1 MKIKSTK
8 RTKKIII
15 IAIIIFIFALA
26 AGAFY
31 LYSNQ
36 KNNNDKGLSTVE
48 NNRVEDKDQ
57 KLTDG
62 ELPAEDKT
70 IVSDES
76 TPISGGNIEV
86 PNVTRAEQTGD
97 FIRVS
102 ALFSKPSSGRC
113 ILKIQRPGA
122 NTISREAQIIVGPS
136 YYVCNGFRIPVADL
150 PSKGAWDIIVVHEA
164 EGKTA
169 NSEKKRINVN

>member
-70 IVSDES
+70 IVSEES
-76 TPISGGNIEV
+76 TPNSRGNIEA
-86 PNVTRAEQTGD
+86 PNITRAEQTGA

-102 ALFSKPSSGRC
+102 AIFSKPSSGKC
-113 ILKIQRPGA
+113 LLKIQRAGF
-122 NTISREAQIIVGPS
+122 NSINKEAQIIIGPS
-136 YYVCNGFRIPVADL
+136 YYVCNGFRVPVADL
-150 PSKGAWDIIVVHEA
+150 PAKGVWDVIVVHEA
-164 EGKTA
+164 EGKTV
-169 NSEKKRINVN
+169 NSEKKRINVK